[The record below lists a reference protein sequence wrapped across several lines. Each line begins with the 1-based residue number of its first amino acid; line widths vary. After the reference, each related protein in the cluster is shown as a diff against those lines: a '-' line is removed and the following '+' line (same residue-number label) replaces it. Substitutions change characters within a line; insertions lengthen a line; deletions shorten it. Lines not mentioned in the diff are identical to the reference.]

1 MTSELIYGVTGSF
14 LTDVSF
20 DFYKK
25 KEELVKDGIDVNI
38 SIPNFTFDD
47 FNVDAV
53 INTGIAGSLHDKIE
67 IADVVLS
74 EDVLH
79 HDMDATGFGYPKG
92 QIPRMDV
99 LSFKADPGLVALAKK
114 ACEAATPEIRIH
126 TGRIVSGDQFV
137 SDTEVK
143 KRIVDDFAGLCTEM
157 EGAAIAQT
165 AHLNNIPFV
174 IIRTIS
180 DKADNS
186 ATVDYPTFEKKAIA
200 NEVKIV
206 KKFCTYFNEL

>member
-1 MTSELIYGVTGSF
+1 MHLQ
-14 LTDVSF
+14 
-20 DFYKK
+20 KK
-25 KEELVKDGIDVNI
+25 
-38 SIPNFTFDD
+38 
-47 FNVDAV
+47 
-53 INTGIAGSLHDKIE
+53 
-67 IADVVLS
+67 
-74 EDVLH
+74 
-79 HDMDATGFGYPKG
+79 
-92 QIPRMDV
+92 
-99 LSFKADPGLVALAKK
+99 
-114 ACEAATPEIRIH
+114 CEATTPEIGIH

-186 ATVDYPTFEKKAIA
+186 
-200 NEVKIV
+200 NS
-206 KKFCTYFNEL
+206 